1 VGSVQNRGVELGLSS
16 LNVQRGRLSWRSS
29 FNLSANRN
37 KVLSLGGQQYMD
49 PGAERYGWFIDGNET
64 FVVQVGQPL
73 GAIYGYKVNGLWQQ
87 GDVCTLATVTEC
99 SPGEYKITDVNGD
112 GIIDG
117 KDRMILGSTEP
128 KFFGGLGN
136 NIAWG
141 PLTLDMFFNFSYG
154 NKIANV
160 NNVFSELATGFL
172 NERAEVLDRWT
183 PQHTNTTVP
192 RANNARSRRLYS
204 TFVEDGSYLRLQTI
218 TLGYQLP
225 PHVIPGARTARLY
238 LTAQN
243 MFVLTSYSGFDPEV
257 NSIGGDSRF
266 RGVDAGAYPR
276 ARVVNVGVNLGF

>member
-1 VGSVQNRGVELGLSS
+1 
-16 LNVQRGRLSWRSS
+16 
-29 FNLSANRN
+29 
-37 KVLSLGGQQYMD
+37 
-49 PGAERYGWFIDGNET
+49 
-64 FVVQVGQPL
+64 VQVGQPL

-87 GDVCTLATVTEC
+87 GDVCTLVPVNGQPNPEC

-128 KFFGGLGN
+128 KFFGGFGN

-141 PLTLDMFFNFSYG
+141 PLTLDMFFNFSSG

-192 RANNARSRRLYS
+192 RANNGRSRRLYS